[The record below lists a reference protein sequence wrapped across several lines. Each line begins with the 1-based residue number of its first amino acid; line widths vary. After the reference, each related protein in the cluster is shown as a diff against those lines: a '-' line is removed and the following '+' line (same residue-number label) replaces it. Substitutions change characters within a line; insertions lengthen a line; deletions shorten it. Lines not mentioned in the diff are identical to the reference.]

1 MHPQAINKHLI
12 AAHAIV
18 PCTMLVEGR
27 LGKVLAPPEDPGRFY
42 GRGKT
47 GPNADFPRKNRK
59 IGSRGGEWDGVK
71 KWLDTCPGVS

>member
-1 MHPQAINKHLI
+1 MHPQAVNKHLI

-47 GPNADFPRKNRK
+47 GPNADFPKNRVE
-59 IGSRGGEWDGVK
+59 GGDWDGVK
-71 KWLDTCPGVS
+71 KWLGTCPGVP